1 MLLLDKCPTVYEQDD
16 AANRGGVAIVR
27 KSLSPTSEIVG
38 GGGLHQQNFNGGGG
52 NTVGRH
58 YNWYHQ
64 QQHQQQRGATF
75 LVRST
80 GSEGGGIGHIG
91 GSTGSLY
98 GLSSRLHNHQHG
110 GEGRGPPPPYRNA
123 HPEESLHS
131 RQPPQPFNQSPQ
143 YQQHRSPHHKQ
154 QQPGIPSLYFVS
166 CHYKKA
172 FKQGTFLLPGLKKA
186 LNMNNDDFLNG
197 LDSST
202 PGGGGSSIDNN
213 GGSIYIQ
220 VCERNLIHTH
230 FSYQPPC
237 TLA

>member
-1 MLLLDKCPTVYEQDD
+1 LAISAAALEVCTDYHLDF
-16 AANRGGVAIVR
+16 I
-27 KSLSPTSEIVG
+27 II
-38 GGGLHQQNFNGGGG
+38 
-52 NTVGRH
+52 NTVEKE
-58 YNWYHQ
+58 
-64 QQHQQQRGATF
+64 
-75 LVRST
+75 
-80 GSEGGGIGHIG
+80 EGHLHPIVTHTRKKVCTPDNHHNLSIKVHNINSIGHLII
-91 GSTGSLY
+91 SSSSLAY
-98 GLSSRLHNHQHG
+98 
-110 GEGRGPPPPYRNA
+110 PV
-123 HPEESLHS
+123 
-131 RQPPQPFNQSPQ
+131 F
-143 YQQHRSPHHKQ
+143 
-154 QQPGIPSLYFVS
+154 ILYHVIT
-166 CHYKKA
+166 KKA